1 MMTDFKD
8 EDVKIRPAV
17 KEDCYVIRYLN
28 IYSHFKMV
36 GKVRVKNTKHFF
48 ILIIFSFFLFP
59 ILFPIQLM
67 YSVQFTLG

>member
-48 ILIIFSFFLFP
+48 ILRIFSFFLFP

-67 YSVQFTLG
+67 YTVQFTLG